1 MAEYGL
7 MAAIVVWAA
16 AVGLMAY
23 RLEDSPWRWVFA
35 ALALGG
41 ILLVKVILWMR
52 TYIDNLNRPPQGESH
67 E

>member
-52 TYIDNLNRPPQGESH
+52 KYIDNLNRPPQGESQ

>member
-1 MAEYGL
+1 

-52 TYIDNLNRPPQGESH
+52 KYIDNLNRPPQGESH